1 MMDPM
6 DRLIIRG
13 YGSDISNIQ
22 LSKCIN
28 KIDDLISENT
38 EEDNLRLI
46 KSLLHTIKNLDI
58 KRF

>member
-46 KSLLHTIKNLDI
+46 KSLLHTIKNLD
-58 KRF
+58 KRRY

>member
-28 KIDDLISENT
+28 KIEDLISENT

-46 KSLLHTIKNLDI
+46 KSLLHTIKNLD
-58 KRF
+58 KRRY